1 MLRFFVS
8 RLALIIPTFFGV
20 TLLAF
25 LLIHLVPGDPIEAR
39 VGEHGIS
46 DERLAELRH
55 EFGYDQPLWK
65 QFLDYEMQIL
75 SGDLGTSVVTRE
87 PVWKEFITLFPA
99 TIELSFSAMLFA
111 MLIGLPLGVIAAVK
125 RGSAFDY
132 GLMGVSVTGAS
143 MPIFWWGLMM
153 ILVFSVSL
161 GWTPVSGRISDVIY
175 IVPWSGFMLIDCA
188 WSDDDGAC
196 TSAWSHLVLPMI
208 VLGTIPLAT
217 IARMTR
223 SAMLEVLNEDY
234 IRTARAKGLSLG
246 RVVIIHALRNALIP
260 VVTVIGLQVGA
271 LLSGAILTET
281 IFSWPG
287 VGHWLV
293 ESIQRRD
300 YPVLQTGTLLIAV
313 LVILVN
319 LGVDLTY
326 GFLNPRI
333 RR

>member
-1 MLRFFVS
+1 MLRFLLRRVT
-8 RLALIIPTFFGV
+8 LIIPTFVGV
-20 TLLAF
+20 TFLSFMLL
-25 LLIHLVPGDPIEAR
+25 HLVPGDPIEVRA
-39 VGEHGIS
+39 GERGI
-46 DERLAELRH
+46 DPARLAELRH
-55 EFGYDQPLWK
+55 DYGLDQPLWK
-65 QFLDYEMQIL
+65 QFLDYEAQIAR
-75 SGDLGTSVVTRE
+75 GDLGVSMVTRE
-87 PVWKEFITLFPA
+87 TVWNEFATLFPA
-99 TIELSFSAMLFA
+99 TVELTFCAMLFA
-111 MLIGLPLGVIAAVK
+111 LVIGLPLGVIAAVK

-132 GLMGVSVTGAS
+132 GLMGASVTGAS
-143 MPIFWWGLMM
+143 MPIFWWGLMA
-153 ILVFSVSL
+153 ILVFSVAL
-161 GWTPVSGRISDVIY
+161 GWTPVSGRISDEYFVQQ
-175 IVPWSGFMLIDCA
+175 WSGFMLIDCW
-188 WSDDDGAC
+188 WSDPGAC
-196 TSAWSHLVLPMI
+196 RSAMSHLVLPMC
-208 VLGTIPLAT
+208 VLGTYPLAI

-223 SAMLEVLNEDY
+223 SSMLEVLNEDY
-234 IRTARAKGLSLG
+234 IRTARAKGLVAP

-260 VVTVIGLQVGA
+260 VVTVVGLSVGG

-300 YPVLQTGTLLIAV
+300 YPVLQGGTLVVGI